1 MSDVVLKMQHIVKDF
16 PGVRALDGVDFDVRA
31 GEVLALVGENGAGK
45 STLMKV
51 LSGVWPYPSYGGDIH
66 VRGQLM
72 RFSGTRDAERAGIA
86 IIHQELNLIPELTV
100 AENIFLDRQPRVFL
114 GAIDWNRLFSDTS
127 ALLHRLNI
135 RDFLPTDRV
144 KELTVGKQQIVEIAK
159 ALSLDAQILI
169 FDEPTSA
176 LTDKEVTELFRIMRD
191 LQAKGVSMVYISH
204 KMDEIKQICDRVQVL
219 RDGKT
224 IADSTPIASITMD
237 EIIHRMV
244 GRDIE
249 DMYPRRQP
257 SPELAHVDQDGVHRS
272 PAAAM
277 PGPGEGDASRQ
288 ATLEVRD
295 ISVAHPALP
304 GARKVDSVS
313 FTAYRGEI
321 LGIAGLMGAGRSE
334 LVQAIFGAY
343 APGAWQ
349 GEVLLDGK
357 KLAIRSPR
365 DAIAQGIALITED
378 RKLLGLVLGQSVLA
392 NLVLSSLDQLSSR
405 WGVVD
410 HHRERALARQN
421 VKDLRIKTPGVDVHI
436 DTLSGGNQQKVVI
449 AKWLNTKPRVLI
461 LDEPTRGIDVG
472 AKVEIYKLMNRLVE
486 DGVTV
491 IMVSSELPEIM
502 GMSDRILV
510 MCEGRKVAELDR
522 AQATKERIMQYATQG
537 AHSGQSVPAQPPVPA
552 SPPVPAQPGPLSQQV
567 PVSQSVQSSQSG
579 PPGQSPPVEP

>member
-1 MSDVVLKMQHIVKDF
+1 MSDAVLKMQHIVKDF
-16 PGVRALDGVDFDVRA
+16 PGVRALDGVDFEVRA

-51 LSGVWPYPSYGGDIH
+51 LSGVWPYPTYAGDIY
-66 VRGQLM
+66 VRGQLV
-72 RFSGTRDAERAGIA
+72 RFSGTREAEHAGIA

-100 AENIFLDRQPRVFL
+100 AENMFLDRQPRGLL
-114 GAIDWNRLFSDTS
+114 GTIDWNRLFSDTA
-127 ALLHRLNI
+127 ALLDRLNI
-135 RDFLPTDRV
+135 RDFRPADRIN
-144 KELTVGKQQIVEIAK
+144 ELTVGKQQIVEIAK
-159 ALSLDAQILI
+159 ALSLEARILI

-176 LTDKEVTELFRIMRD
+176 LTDKEVTELFRIIRD
-191 LQAKGVSMVYISH
+191 LKAKGVAMVYISH
-204 KMDEIKQICDRVQVL
+204 KMDEIKEICDRVQVL

-224 IADSTPIASITMD
+224 IGDSIPIASISMD

-249 DMYPRRQP
+249 DMYPRRE
-257 SPELAHVDQDGVHRS
+257 STRNLARVDQGGS
-272 PAAAM
+272 PYR
-277 PGPGEGDASRQ
+277 GDAVDAARQ
-288 ATLEVRD
+288 PTLEVRNV
-295 ISVAHPALP
+295 SVAHPSLP

-343 APGAWQ
+343 APGEWS
-349 GEVLLDGK
+349 GEILLEGK
-357 KLAIRSPR
+357 KLRIRTPR
-365 DAIAQGIALITED
+365 DAIAHGIALITED
-378 RKLLGLVLGQSVLA
+378 RKLMGLVLGQSVLA
-392 NLVLSSLDQLSSR
+392 NAVLSSLDQLSSR

-410 HHRERALARQN
+410 DHRERALAREN
-421 VKDLRIKTPGVDVHI
+421 VKDLRVKTPGLDVLI

-449 AKWLNTKPRVLI
+449 AKWLNIKPRVLI

-472 AKVEIYKLMNRLVE
+472 AKVEIYKLMNRLVD
-486 DGVTV
+486 DGVIV

-522 AQATKERIMQYATQG
+522 AQATKERIMQFATRG
-537 AHSGQSVPAQPPVPA
+537 AQHAQIERPAQSA
-552 SPPVPAQPGPLSQQV
+552 
-567 PVSQSVQSSQSG
+567 QSSQPSEAG
-579 PPGQSPPVEP
+579 PSTPIGRA

>member
-16 PGVRALDGVDFDVRA
+16 PGVRALDGVDFEVRA

-51 LSGVWPYPSYGGDIH
+51 LSGVWPYPSYQGDIQ

-72 RFSGTRDAERAGIA
+72 RFSGTREAEHAGIA

-100 AENIFLDRQPRVFL
+100 AENMFLDRQPRGFL
-114 GAIDWNRLFSDTS
+114 GAVDWNRLFSDTA
-127 ALLHRLNI
+127 ALLDRLNI
-135 RDFLPTDRV
+135 RDFKPADRV

-159 ALSLDAQILI
+159 ALSLEARILI

-176 LTDKEVTELFRIMRD
+176 LTDKEVAELFRIIRD
-191 LQAKGVSMVYISH
+191 LKAKGVAMVYISH
-204 KMDEIKQICDRVQVL
+204 KMDEIREICDRVQVL

-224 IADSTPIASITMD
+224 IGESIPIASISMD

-244 GRDIE
+244 GRDIN
-249 DMYPRRQP
+249 DMYPRRESAKNLARVDEEGGSPYRGAVVDGRQP
-257 SPELAHVDQDGVHRS
+257 
-272 PAAAM
+272 
-277 PGPGEGDASRQ
+277 
-288 ATLEVRD
+288 TLEVRNL
-295 ISVAHPALP
+295 SVAHPSLP

-343 APGAWQ
+343 APGEWS
-349 GEVLLDGK
+349 GEVLLEGK
-357 KLAIRSPR
+357 KLHIRSPR
-365 DAIAQGIALITED
+365 DAIRNGIALITED

-392 NLVLSSLDQLSSR
+392 NAVLSSLDQLSSR

-410 HHRERALARQN
+410 DHRERALAREN
-421 VKDLRIKTPGVDVHI
+421 VHDLRVKTPGLDVLI

-449 AKWLNTKPRVLI
+449 AKWLNIKPRVLI

-472 AKVEIYKLMNRLVE
+472 AKVEIYKLMNHLVDE
-486 DGVTV
+486 GVTV

-522 AQATKERIMQYATQG
+522 AQATKERIMQYATRG
-537 AHSGQSVPAQPPVPA
+537 AGVDQFAESAR
-552 SPPVPAQPGPLSQQV
+552 LSQSSSPTV
-567 PVSQSVQSSQSG
+567 P
-579 PPGQSPPVEP
+579 SPDS

>member
-16 PGVRALDGVDFDVRA
+16 PGVRALDGVDFEVRA

-51 LSGVWPYPSYGGDIH
+51 LSGVWPYPTYQGEIH

-100 AENIFLDRQPRVFL
+100 AENIFLDRQPRGFL
-114 GAIDWNRLFSDTS
+114 GVIDWNRLFSDTA
-127 ALLHRLNI
+127 ALLDRLNI
-135 RDFLPTDRV
+135 RDFQPTDQV

-176 LTDKEVTELFRIMRD
+176 LTDKEVTELFRIIRD
-191 LQAKGVSMVYISH
+191 LEAKGVSMVYISH
-204 KMDEIKQICDRVQVL
+204 KMDEIKEICDRVQVL

-224 IADSTPIASITMD
+224 IGETTPIGAITMD

-244 GRDIE
+244 GRDIQ
-249 DMYPRRQP
+249 DMFPKQSFER
-257 SPELAHVDQDGVHRS
+257 
-272 PAAAM
+272 
-277 PGPGEGDASRQ
+277 GDN
-288 ATLEVRD
+288 TLEVRNL
-295 ISVAHPALP
+295 SVAHPSLP

-343 APGAWQ
+343 APGTWE
-349 GEVLLDGK
+349 GEILLGGK
-357 KLAIRSPR
+357 KLDIRSPR
-365 DAIAQGIALITED
+365 DAIRHGIALITED

-392 NLVLSSLDQLSSR
+392 NAVLCSLDQLSSR
-405 WGVVD
+405 WGIVD
-410 HHRERALARQN
+410 DHRERALARQN
-421 VKDLRIKTPGVDVHI
+421 VQDLRVKTPGLDVLI

-491 IMVSSELPEIM
+491 IMVSSELPEVM

-522 AQATKERIMQYATQG
+522 AETTKERIMQYATQG
-537 AHSGQSVPAQPPVPA
+537 AHVDHSVLASQVGQSG
-552 SPPVPAQPGPLSQQV
+552 QPGP
-567 PVSQSVQSSQSG
+567 
-579 PPGQSPPVEP
+579 SPDA